1 MGVAN
6 PGSDGPCREWRNL
19 EVADPNPILVYGTS
33 SICLSAPNR
42 RRSYV
47 GALRSAL
54 FCRCSFVVRSF
65 DGSPGRGVKGMRR
78 HTFVNFLY
86 HTSHMKPKIESDV

>member
-1 MGVAN
+1 M
-6 PGSDGPCREWRNL
+6 P
-19 EVADPNPILVYGTS
+19 VYRTS

-47 GALRSAL
+47 GALMSALLCLRSFVGALLSVL

-65 DGSPGRGVKGMRR
+65 DGSPSWGYGVWDFTGCKGNLCDLLWC
-78 HTFVNFLY
+78 HWCG
-86 HTSHMKPKIESDV
+86 MKASL